1 VNPEQS
7 LDPEPSFADL
17 LEAYEK
23 GRQAARRAGD
33 EPREGVV
40 AAISGD
46 RVFVDIG
53 AKSEAVLPVAELKE
67 PVQRG
72 DKLLVVVVG
81 RDNEGYLLLSP
92 VIAERPRD
100 WSSLER
106 AFESQGIIAGRV
118 TEAVKGGLR
127 VDVGVGVPAFL
138 PASRSGAREQAD
150 LEALIGQEI
159 RCRVT
164 RLDVEDENIIV
175 DRRGVLEEE
184 AQAARERRLA
194 ELQPGVVARGTVRS
208 LTDFGAFVDL
218 GGIDGLLHA
227 SDMSWSRVPDPRK
240 FLRLGE
246 EVEVQVLSVERA
258 QGKPRIALGIKQL
271 AVDPWTTVMDR
282 LRLGDRVRGP
292 VTKLMDFGAFVEI
305 EPGIEG
311 LIHIS
316 EMSWTRRV
324 RHPQDVLRAG
334 DVVEAV
340 VLGINVNDRRVS
352 LGLKQALGDPWDD
365 AGERFGVGKVVEGTV
380 RSLQKFGA
388 FVELAEGV
396 EGLLHIS
403 DITTERRLNHPNE
416 ALQADQK
423 VRAIVTEFD
432 REKKRIKLS
441 MKQLEPDDTDEYI
454 RDHGVGDRVTGRVAR
469 IEGGEARVELGG
481 GVVGTYRLSRAAPAA
496 PSGTLA
502 AQLAAVWKPGA
513 TTAPASGPGAEEVKP
528 GEVRSF
534 RITALDAGSKRI
546 ELGAC

>member
-23 GRQAARRAGD
+23 GHQAPRRAED

-46 RVFVDIG
+46 RIFVDIG
-53 AKSEAVLPVAELKE
+53 AKSEAVLPIAELQE

-100 WSSLER
+100 WTSLER
-106 AFESQGIIAGRV
+106 AFEGKGIIAGRV
-118 TEAVKGGLR
+118 TESVKGGLR
-127 VDVGVGVPAFL
+127 VDIGIGVPAFL

-159 RCRVT
+159 RCRIT
-164 RLDVEDENIIV
+164 QLDVEDENIIV

-184 AQAARERRLA
+184 AQAAREQRLA
-194 ELQPGVVARGTVRS
+194 ELQPGVVVRGTVRS

-227 SDMSWSRVPDPRK
+227 SDMSWGRVPDPKK
-240 FLRLGE
+240 FLQLGE

-271 AVDPWTTVMDR
+271 SADPWSTVTDR
-282 LRLGDRVRGP
+282 LGIGDRVRGP

-324 RHPQDVLRAG
+324 RHPKDVLHAG

-340 VLGINVNDRRVS
+340 VLGINRNDRRVS

-365 AGERFGVGKVVEGTV
+365 AAERFGVGKVVEGTV

-416 ALQADQK
+416 VLKPDQK

-432 REKKRIKLS
+432 RDQKRIKLS

-454 RDHGVGDRVTGRVAR
+454 REHQVGDQVTGRVAGVEGAEAR
-469 IEGGEARVELGG
+469 IELGE
-481 GVVGTYRLSRAAPAA
+481 GVVGIYRMSGAAPAA

-502 AQLAAVWKPGA
+502 AQLAAVWKRESPA
-513 TTAPASGPGAEEVKP
+513 APVSGQGSEEVKP
-528 GEVRSF
+528 GQVRSF
-534 RITALDAGSKRI
+534 RITAIDAGSKRI
-546 ELGAC
+546 ELG